1 MACMIELGELEKAWQ
16 EFDKRKVHVIV
27 ASIEAREQAEA
38 TQAQFSHLTVVS
50 DADRK
55 LVEAFAALD
64 PGHAPD
70 GGDTA
75 ASTTILVDGKGTIRW
90 VYRPDRA
97 MTRLTPSEVVA
108 AVDREMPAE

>member
-1 MACMIELGELEKAWQ
+1 MHELGELEKSHQ
-16 EFDKRKVHVIV
+16 EFDKRKVRVFVISV
-27 ASIEAREQAEA
+27 EPREQAEA
-38 TQAQFSHLTVVS
+38 TQVDFPHLTVVS

-55 LVEAFAALD
+55 LVEGFAALD

-75 ASTTILVDGKGTIRW
+75 VSTTILVDGKGTIRW
-90 VYRPDRA
+90 VHRPDRA
-97 MTRLTPSEVVA
+97 MTQLTPPEVLA

>member
-1 MACMIELGELEKAWQ
+1 MGCMHELGELDKSWQ
-16 EFDKRKVHVIV
+16 EFDKRKVRVFVI
-27 ASIEAREQAEA
+27 SIEAREQAEA

-75 ASTTILVDGKGTIRW
+75 VSTTILVDGKGTIRW

-97 MTRLTPSEVVA
+97 MTQLTPSEVLA